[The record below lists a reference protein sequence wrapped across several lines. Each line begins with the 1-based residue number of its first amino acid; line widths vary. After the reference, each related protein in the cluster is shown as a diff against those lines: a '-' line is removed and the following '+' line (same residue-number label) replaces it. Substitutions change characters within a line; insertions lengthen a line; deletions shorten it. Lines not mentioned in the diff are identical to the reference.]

1 MVSGSEGERVVNK
14 SRRAFL
20 KTMGAAV
27 CATVVGGYEYGKQI
41 EAGQPVVER
50 VEIPLKNLGGGL
62 EGFRLVQL
70 SDIHLHPYTQIDLV
84 HEAVRLANSLNPDLV
99 VLTGDYVLQS
109 AESIFELAPVL
120 ATLEARYGIFT
131 ILGNHDLWSDAEV
144 VKAGLKQARL
154 PLLENRGITLT
165 INGSPLYLA
174 GVDDGWGGSPD
185 LPAAMAGWQDGTPA
199 ILLAH
204 EPDLADDFAADT
216 RISLQLSGHSHGG
229 QVRLPGIRPL
239 ILPHLGRKYDQGLY
253 RVNETW
259 LYTNR
264 GLGLIAPIRINCPPE
279 VTEITL
285 VSV

>member
-1 MVSGSEGERVVNK
+1 MKR
-14 SRRAFL
+14 SRREFL
-20 KTMGAAV
+20 KAMGWAAAAG
-27 CATVVGGYEYGKQI
+27 CATVVGGYEYGKQLG
-41 EAGQPVVER
+41 ATQLTVER
-50 VEIPLKNLGGGL
+50 VALPLKNLGGGL
-62 EGFRLVQL
+62 EGLRLVQL

-84 HEAVRLANSLNPDLV
+84 QEAVALANSLKPDLV

-120 ATLEARYGIFT
+120 ASLDARYGVFA

-144 VKAGLKQARL
+144 VRAGLAQSRL
-154 PLLENRGITLT
+154 PLLENRGLTLA

-174 GVDDGWGGSPD
+174 GVDDGWGGQPD
-185 LPAAMAGWQDGTPA
+185 LAAAMMAWPAGAPVA
-199 ILLAH
+199 LLAH
-204 EPDLADDFAADT
+204 EPDLADTFARDT
-216 RISLQLSGHSHGG
+216 RISIQLSGHSHGG
-229 QVRLPGIRPL
+229 QVRLPGLRPF
-239 ILPHLGRKYDQGLY
+239 ILPHLGRKYDMGLY

-285 VSV
+285 ARA